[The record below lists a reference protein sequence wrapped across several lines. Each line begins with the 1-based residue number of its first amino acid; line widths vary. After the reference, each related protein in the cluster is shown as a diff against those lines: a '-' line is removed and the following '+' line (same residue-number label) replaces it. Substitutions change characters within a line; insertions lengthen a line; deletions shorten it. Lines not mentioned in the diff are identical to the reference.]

1 MESNQG
7 WNHQMSEQEL
17 IQRIQS
23 GDTEA
28 FRDFYE
34 QNVRLVYRYIL
45 VST

>member
-1 MESNQG
+1 
-7 WNHQMSEQEL
+7 MSEQEL